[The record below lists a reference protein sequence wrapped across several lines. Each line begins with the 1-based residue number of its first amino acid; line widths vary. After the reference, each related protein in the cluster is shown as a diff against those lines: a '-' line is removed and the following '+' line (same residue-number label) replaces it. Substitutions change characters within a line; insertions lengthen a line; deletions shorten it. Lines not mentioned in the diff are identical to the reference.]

1 MTGVVWACYAILA
14 AAIVG
19 YVARIL
25 RPGTS
30 LADRMVALDSM
41 LIASVGM
48 LAAFTAHTGRA
59 DHTDALLVISLLAFL
74 ATVTVARYIE
84 RRGT

>member
-1 MTGVVWACYAILA
+1 VTGVIWACYAVLA
-14 AAIVG
+14 VAVTG

-41 LIASVGM
+41 LVAFVGI
-48 LAAFTAHTGRA
+48 LAVFTARTGRA
-59 DHTDALLVISLLAFL
+59 DHADALLIVSLLAFL